1 MHLRLSHAL
10 IPAILALSLPLA
22 ALAQDTPLTL
32 RQAFAHAQERA
43 PALRGADA
51 AARAADAG
59 VEVAG
64 LRPNPTLSIEA
75 ENVLGSGRYSG
86 FGGAERT
93 VSLAV
98 PLELGGK
105 RQARINVAQ
114 AERAA
119 AGIGLTA
126 ARADLAQRVT
136 EAFVRLAAARRR
148 QEITRS
154 ALDWAERAAYV
165 AQERVR
171 AGKVSP
177 IEEQRA
183 QVLKLGAETRLGKSV
198 RALALAQADL
208 AQLTGDAAPAIVAPW
223 FDTVAPMASVEAA
236 STGQPSL
243 AVASTRAQ
251 LAIANARVD
260 AARRDR
266 IPDLTLTA
274 GTRRYGDSPDKAAV
288 LGLSIPLPL
297 FNSGSSALRRARAEA
312 DKAIAE
318 RDAAAIDA
326 QQALAHAVAEVADAR
341 AVAQTASGP
350 ALAAAQEAARI
361 ARLGYAEGKFPQLEM
376 IEAERS
382 LAEMRETAL
391 DALTDYHLAQVRL
404 AWLQGSI
411 QPIYKD

>member
-1 MHLRLSHAL
+1 MPLRLSRTL
-10 IPAILALSLPLA
+10 IHGIFTVSLPLTT
-22 ALAQDTPLTL
+22 LAQDLPLTL
-32 RQAFAHAQERA
+32 REAVAHAQERA
-43 PALRGADA
+43 PTLRGADA

-75 ENVLGSGRYSG
+75 ENVLGTGRYSG
-86 FGGAERT
+86 FGGADRT

-119 AGIGLTA
+119 AGIGLTG
-126 ARADLAQRVT
+126 ARADLTQRVT
-136 EAFVRLAAARRR
+136 EAFVRLAAAQRR
-148 QEITRS
+148 QDIAHS
-154 ALDWAERAAYV
+154 ALEWAERAAHA

-171 AGKVSP
+171 TGKASP

-183 QVLKLGAETRLGKSV
+183 QVLKLGADTRFGKAV
-198 RALALAQADL
+198 RALALAHADL
-208 AQLTGDAAPAIVAPW
+208 TQLTGDAALAISASW
-223 FDTVAPMASVEAA
+223 FDTVALVESAP
-236 STGQPSL
+236 SGQPSL
-243 AVASTRAQ
+243 SVVAAQAQ

-266 IPDLTLTA
+266 MPDVTITA

-288 LGLSIPLPL
+288 LSLSIPLPL
-297 FNSGSSALRRARAEA
+297 FNSGSGALVRAKAQADQANAEG
-312 DKAIAE
+312 E
-318 RDAAAIDA
+318 SAAIEA
-326 QQALAHAVAEVADAR
+326 QQALAHAVADVADAR
-341 AVAQTASGP
+341 AVAQTAAGP
-350 ALAAAQEAARI
+350 ALTAAQEAARI

-382 LAEMRETAL
+382 LAETREAAL
-391 DALTDYHLAQVRL
+391 EALTDYHLAQVRL
-404 AWLQGSI
+404 ARLQGSI